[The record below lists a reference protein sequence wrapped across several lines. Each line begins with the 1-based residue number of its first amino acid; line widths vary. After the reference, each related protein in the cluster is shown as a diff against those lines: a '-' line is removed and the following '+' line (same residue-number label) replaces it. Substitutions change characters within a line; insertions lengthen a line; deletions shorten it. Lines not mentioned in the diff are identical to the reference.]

1 MRVFKNSWFERYA
14 RKEKLSG
21 RALCEAIRRAGR
33 GLIDADLGGEVIKQ
47 RVARPGEGKSSG
59 YRLIIL
65 LRVGHRAF
73 FVFGFAKSHLDNI
86 DGRELKDFRRL
97 AKTLFGL
104 SDGALTALIED
115 GQLFEVKCDGEE
127 IS

>member
-1 MRVFKNSWFERYA
+1 MRIFKNAWFARYA
-14 RKEKLSG
+14 RKERLG
-21 RALCEAIRRAGR
+21 DRALCEAIRRAER

-59 YRLIIL
+59 YRIIIL
-65 LRVGHRAF
+65 FRAGQQAF
-73 FVFGFAKSHLDNI
+73 LVFGFAKSHLDNI
-86 DGRELKDFRRL
+86 GGRELKDFRRL
-97 AKTLFGL
+97 AKALIGL
-104 SDGALTALIED
+104 SDGAIAALIED